1 MMTDR
6 VMNRSKKY
14 KNPILYILWSVVK
27 KNNIAYGWEI
37 INYAY
42 TASDG
47 RFLHYIPLV
56 GAINRRYGGIN
67 GANALDNC
75 VKCQM
80 CS

>member
-1 MMTDR
+1 
-6 VMNRSKKY
+6 
-14 KNPILYILWSVVK
+14 VVK
-27 KNNIAYGWEI
+27 KNNIAYIWLRN
-37 INYAY
+37 NYAY

-67 GANALDNC
+67 GANALENC